1 LHANKSRAKLA
12 KFWQEG
18 VMKSRKPSQTNAV
31 RKISDAILA
40 EHFLEVQKL
49 RDEVRKAELDAA
61 AKRRGKRLTYQAKT
75 SIKQR

>member
-1 LHANKSRAKLA
+1 
-12 KFWQEG
+12 
-18 VMKSRKPSQTNAV
+18 MKSRKPSQTNAV

>member
-1 LHANKSRAKLA
+1 
-12 KFWQEG
+12 
-18 VMKSRKPSQTNAV
+18 MKSRKPAQTNAV
-31 RKISDAILA
+31 REISDAILA

-61 AKRRGKRLTYQAKT
+61 AKRCGKRLTYQART